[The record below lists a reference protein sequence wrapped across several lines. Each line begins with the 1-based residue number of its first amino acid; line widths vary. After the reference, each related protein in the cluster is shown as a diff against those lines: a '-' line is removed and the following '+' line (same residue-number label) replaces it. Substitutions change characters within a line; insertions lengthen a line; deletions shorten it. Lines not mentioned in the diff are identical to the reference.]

1 MAVDVEAWGGGR
13 GAANRD
19 QTPLH
24 FNANNKKELEKKN
37 DNSQSPNIGSLNLK
51 DEIEIDFLHNQ
62 SNEKRHR
69 RRRRRFFGRPTSS
82 SWQRAAPQK

>member
-24 FNANNKKELEKKN
+24 FNANNKKELEKKKRQQPK
-37 DNSQSPNIGSLNLK
+37 SKHRKLELK
-51 DEIEIDFLHNQ
+51 
-62 SNEKRHR
+62 K
-69 RRRRRFFGRPTSS
+69 
-82 SWQRAAPQK
+82 

>member
-51 DEIEIDFLHNQ
+51 NEIEIDF
-62 SNEKRHR
+62 
-69 RRRRRFFGRPTSS
+69 
-82 SWQRAAPQK
+82 